1 MRITARPW
9 FIGLL
14 SQAVVE
20 KSLESYGLAK
30 DAQSFDREA
39 YIRNLPPAVPA
50 SDAGGIS
57 RRDLAIPAADG
68 RHTNT
73 ARLYTPPSVA
83 PGPLVVY
90 VHGGGWVLNT
100 PLTQPYDALCSKL
113 AGDLSCSVLSLDY
126 RLAPEHPWPAAVE
139 DVYTALVWLASDA
152 ASNVA
157 PEADRERIV
166 LIGESAGG
174 NLAACASLQVRDRRP
189 AGVTIAHQVLCS
201 PCVPTRP
208 LMPSRTDPALADAPI
223 LPAWLMAWLEEAYAG
238 ANGVERL
245 SAEPYANPLAAE
257 RLDGLP
263 PLTGVVGEVE
273 VLRDEGV
280 AYFEA
285 VARAGGDAVWR
296 EYDGGFHAF
305 VVFPFGDA
313 ADAWKFVYSRLRA
326 APNLFATADGAT
338 DETTTEPTKA
348 RAREARSEAKA
359 AGRGEKADE
368 ALLLSAQKL
377 TRNVERATFQTL
389 ARSPLVAAA
398 GSLVVLALFAVS
410 VVSLM
415 TGETFGSADYF
426 ERSLVDGIDP
436 ATSQRVLY

>member
-1 MRITARPW
+1 MRVQPW

-14 SQAVVE
+14 SRTVVE
-20 KSLESYGLAK
+20 KSIAGYGLAK
-30 DAQSFDREA
+30 EAQNFDREA

-50 SDAGGIS
+50 SATGRIS
-57 RRDLAIPAADG
+57 RQDVAIPAADG
-68 RHTNT
+68 QHVNT
-73 ARLYTPPSVA
+73 ARLYTPLASAA

-100 PLTQPYDALCSKL
+100 PLIQPYDALCSRL
-113 AGDLSCSVLSLDY
+113 SGDLGCCVLSLDY

-139 DVYTALVWLASDA
+139 DVYAALVWLASDD
-152 ASNVA
+152 ASSVA

-201 PCVPTRP
+201 PCVPIRP
-208 LMPSRTDPALADAPI
+208 LMPSRTDAALADAPI
-223 LPAWLMAWLEEAYAG
+223 LPAWLMDWLEEAYAG
-238 ANGVERL
+238 AKGVERL
-245 SAEPYANPLAAE
+245 SQEPYANPLAAE
-257 RLDGLP
+257 HLDGLP
-263 PLTGVVGEVE
+263 PLTGVVGDAE

-285 VARAGGDAVWR
+285 VAEAGGDAAWR
-296 EYDGGFHAF
+296 EYEGGFHAF

-313 ADAWKFVYSRLRA
+313 GDAWNFVYDRLRA
-326 APNLFATADGAT
+326 TPGLFAAAGEAS
-338 DETTTEPTKA
+338 DETTAQPA
-348 RAREARSEAKA
+348 RPDAKA
-359 AGRGEKADE
+359 AARGEQAEPSE

-377 TRNVERATFQTL
+377 TRDVERKTFQTL

-398 GSLVVLALFAVS
+398 GSLVVFALLAAS

-426 ERSLVDGIDP
+426 ERSLVDGID
-436 ATSQRVLY
+436 ASTSQRVLY